1 MVFGFS
7 KLFLRISKIKMPP
20 KQRKHIKIETDS
32 IKTPENYPVAY
43 DNIRIMRKDMSAPVD
58 TMGCE
63 KVKNSSHFVGAGF
76 PYISITSTTYGPDY
90 PDALI

>member
-7 KLFLRISKIKMPP
+7 KLFLRISMIKMPP

-63 KVKNSSHFVGAGF
+63 KVKNSSDEPKVFRDWCSMGVPNTGM
-76 PYISITSTTYGPDY
+76 
-90 PDALI
+90 L